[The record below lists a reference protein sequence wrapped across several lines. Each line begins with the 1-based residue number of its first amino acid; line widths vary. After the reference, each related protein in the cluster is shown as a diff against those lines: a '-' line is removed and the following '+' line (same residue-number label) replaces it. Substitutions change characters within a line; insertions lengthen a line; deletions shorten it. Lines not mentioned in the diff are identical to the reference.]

1 MRLEIESSAT
11 AACKTFTGGGEEGR
25 KERSLLPGA
34 QWLFARR
41 PTAGGGVTRESKIT
55 SNPRLHSLLVISDSL
70 VTPARREQPKNR
82 SSRRARTSPSSRP
95 PFLLL
100 IAAHQTIQLLEFHY
114 FFPGNAKATR
124 PCGRSGRIA
133 LFGPTPGSDA
143 VISRYC
149 RPSSSYIEGMPRL
162 AAPNAADQISL
173 PLAAS

>member
-70 VTPARREQPKNR
+70 VTPARSARREQPKNR

-95 PFLLL
+95 HFLLL
-100 IAAHQTIQLLEFHY
+100 IAAHQAIQLLEFHY
-114 FFPGNAKATR
+114 FFP
-124 PCGRSGRIA
+124 
-133 LFGPTPGSDA
+133 
-143 VISRYC
+143 
-149 RPSSSYIEGMPRL
+149 
-162 AAPNAADQISL
+162 
-173 PLAAS
+173 